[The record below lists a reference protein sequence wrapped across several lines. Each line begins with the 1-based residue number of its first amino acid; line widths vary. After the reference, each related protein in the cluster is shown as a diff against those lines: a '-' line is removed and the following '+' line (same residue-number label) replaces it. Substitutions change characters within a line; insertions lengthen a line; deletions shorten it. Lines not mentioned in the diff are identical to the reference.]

1 MTDIYYL
8 RVFKIAQI
16 VTNNPVGLTDI
27 IELRIKKIS
36 TFQRLGSSDTPTA
49 LVACH
54 RRIVVLTAIL
64 KAKTTAVF
72 F

>member
-1 MTDIYYL
+1 MADIYYL
-8 RVFKIAQI
+8 SVFKIAQI
-16 VTNNPVGLTDI
+16 VTNNPVGLTDTT
-27 IELRIKKIS
+27 ELRIKKIS
-36 TFQRLGSSDTPTA
+36 IFQRLGSSDTPTV
-49 LVACH
+49 LVACY

>member
-1 MTDIYYL
+1 MTDIFYL

-36 TFQRLGSSDTPTA
+36 TFQRLGSSDTPTV

>member
-36 TFQRLGSSDTPTA
+36 IFQRLSSSDTPTV
-49 LVACH
+49 LVACY